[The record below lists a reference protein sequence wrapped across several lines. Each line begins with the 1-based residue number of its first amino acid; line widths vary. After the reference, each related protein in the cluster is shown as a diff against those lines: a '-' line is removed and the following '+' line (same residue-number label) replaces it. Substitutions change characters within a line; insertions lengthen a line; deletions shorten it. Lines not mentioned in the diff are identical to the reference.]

1 MKSNPGPDQN
11 LKSDVLVIGGGI
23 TGSSI
28 ALSLAE
34 RGVSVTL
41 LERGRI
47 GNAASGRNGGGVRQQ
62 NRHPAELALAMSA
75 VKLWQQMEKR
85 VGEDVGYRQ
94 TGNLRL
100 IEKEAAL
107 KTFDSEVKRQVQ
119 SGLEVYLLSPEEVRE
134 RLPHLSR
141 KITLLGATYC
151 PTDGIADPLKVTRAI
166 AKAAMR
172 KGANIIE
179 GEAVTNVRVNAES
192 IESVHTDRGAYH
204 ADLYV
209 NAAGPWAQSICHMM
223 GLDFP
228 VEIKR
233 SQIAVT
239 EPLPPIIREFVSADA
254 GYMRQAESGGFH
266 LGYRSELVEGF
277 NTAVTLQ
284 ALLNMAE
291 GYTRLFPVLKDVR
304 IIRSWAGITHW
315 TPDHFPILDRSPH
328 LKNLF
333 LCAGFSGH
341 GFCLGP
347 AVGRAISEWIV
358 DGRPGVDLG
367 SFQWKRFL
375 E

>member
-1 MKSNPGPDQN
+1 MKANSSPDQN
-11 LKSDVLVIGGGI
+11 VRSDVLVIGGGI
-23 TGSSI
+23 TGSSV

-62 NRHPAELALAMSA
+62 NRHPAELSLAMSA
-75 VKLWQQMEKR
+75 VKLWQQMEQR

-119 SGLEVYLLSPEEVRE
+119 SGLEVYLLSPEEVWE
-134 RLPHLSR
+134 RLPALSR
-141 KITLLGATYC
+141 HISLLGATYC
-151 PTDGIADPLKVTRAI
+151 PTDGIADPLKVTQAI
-166 AKAAMR
+166 ARAAIR
-172 KGANIIE
+172 KGAKIIE
-179 GEAVTNVRVNAES
+179 GEAVTGIRVNAGGV
-192 IESVHTDRGAYH
+192 ESVLTDNGAYQ

-209 NAAGPWAQSICHMM
+209 NAAGPWAQSICRMM

-239 EPLPPIIREFVSADA
+239 EPLPPIVKEFVSADA

-277 NTAVTLQ
+277 NTAVTLK

-315 TPDHFPILDRSPH
+315 TPDHFPILDRSPK
-328 LKNLF
+328 LGNLF

-347 AVGRAISEWIV
+347 AVGRAIAEWIV

-375 E
+375 

>member
-1 MKSNPGPDQN
+1 MESKPGHR
-11 LKSDVLVIGGGI
+11 SDVLVIGGGI

-41 LERGRI
+41 LERGRV

-62 NRHPAELALAMSA
+62 NRHPAELPLAMSA
-75 VKLWQQMEKR
+75 VKLWQRMEQR

-100 IEKEAAL
+100 IEKETAL
-107 KTFDSEVKRQVQ
+107 KTFDSDVKRQSQ
-119 SGLEVYLLSPEEVRE
+119 AGLEVYLLPPDEVQRM
-134 RLPHLSR
+134 LPALSR
-141 KITLLGATYC
+141 KIPLLGATYC

-166 AKAAMR
+166 ARAASR
-172 KGANIIE
+172 KG
-179 GEAVTNVRVNAES
+179 VRVLEGQAVIGLRANNRS
-192 IESVHTDRGAYH
+192 IESVLTEKGEYRAGI
-204 ADLYV
+204 YV
-209 NAAGPWAQSICHMM
+209 NAAGPWAQSVCRMI

-228 VEIKR
+228 IEIKR

-239 EPLPPIIREFVSADA
+239 EPLPPLIKEFVSADA

-266 LGYRSELVEGF
+266 LGYRSEPVEGF
-277 NTAVTLQ
+277 STEVTLQ
-284 ALLNMAE
+284 ALLAMAE
-291 GYTRLFPVLKDVR
+291 GYTRLFPFLNQVR

-315 TPDHFPILDRSPH
+315 TPDHFPILDRSP
-328 LKNLF
+328 KFANLY

-347 AVGRAISEWIV
+347 AVGEAMAEWIA
-358 DGRPGVDLG
+358 DGRPGLDLS

-375 E
+375 

>member
-1 MKSNPGPDQN
+1 MKSNPGPIQN
-11 LKSDVLVIGGGI
+11 SKSDVLLIGGGI

-62 NRHPAELALAMSA
+62 NRHPAELSIAMAA
-75 VKLWQQMEKR
+75 VKLWQRMEQR

-107 KTFDSEVKRQVQ
+107 KTFDSEVKRQVKA
-119 SGLEVYLLSPEEVRE
+119 GLEVYLLSPEEVWQ
-134 RLPHLSR
+134 RLPALSR
-141 KITLLGATYC
+141 KISLLGATYC
-151 PTDGIADPLKVTRAI
+151 PTDGIADPLKVTRAV
-166 AKAAMR
+166 ARAAIR
-172 KGANIIE
+172 KGAKIIE
-179 GEAVTNVRVNAES
+179 GQAVTGIRVNS
-192 IESVHTDRGAYH
+192 GVIESVFADGGVYK

-209 NAAGPWAQSICHMM
+209 NAAGPWAQSVCRMM
-223 GLDFP
+223 ELDFP

-239 EPLPPIIREFVSADA
+239 EPLPPLVKEFVSADA

-266 LGYRSELVEGF
+266 LGYRSELVEEF
-277 NTAVTLQ
+277 NTDVTLK
-284 ALLNMAE
+284 ALLSMAE
-291 GYTRLFPVLKDVR
+291 GYTRLFPVLREVR

-315 TPDHFPILDRSPH
+315 TPDHFPILDRAPKI
-328 LKNLF
+328 KNLF

-347 AVGRAISEWIV
+347 AVGKAIAEWIV
-358 DGRPGVDLG
+358 DGRPDLDLS

-375 E
+375 